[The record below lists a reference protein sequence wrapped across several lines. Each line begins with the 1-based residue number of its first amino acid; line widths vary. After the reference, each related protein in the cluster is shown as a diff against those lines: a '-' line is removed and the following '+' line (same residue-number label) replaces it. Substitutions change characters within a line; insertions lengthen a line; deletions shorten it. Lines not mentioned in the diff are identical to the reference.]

1 MRNFRI
7 HSVKNIFYFFY
18 FRSKSIDLHIHIY
31 IPTQQKKLRDERRNT
46 RWN

>member
-7 HSVKNIFYFFY
+7 HFVKNIFYFF
-18 FRSKSIDLHIHIY
+18 FRSKSSDLHTHIY
-31 IPTQQKKLRDERRNT
+31 IPTQQKKLRNERRNT